1 MARST
6 AEGACALRAA
16 GTTLRDPEIR
26 NPDYMAKDF
35 IAPGLKLTALAKV
48 PLLRRLSPRILESI
62 LPGALWFELARTR
75 HMDDVLLREV
85 ADGATRSC
93 FLGAGLDSRCY
104 RLRDELARRALFEV
118 DHPVTAA
125 VKAERLNAIFGEMP
139 DHVNYVHVDFNTQ
152 SVGERLAAHGF
163 DPAARSI
170 VLWSGVAPYL
180 EPEGVAQTL
189 RWFASGTSPGSAMCF
204 DYLWQEM
211 LDGDDSF
218 HGAPEAAKAGRG
230 GRRAVQVRDPARRHA
245 GVRRR
250 LRPHL
255 GRGPGPRGRARADPP
270 PRRRALRLRRHGAR
284 QEPTA
289 ADRGGRSSIPRA
301 PSRRQRRRQE
311 PREDERAPRR
321 ARGDGPRRRR
331 DLHQQRQLPLP
342 GAAAAARGAGEAARG
357 AAQQERSAWS

>member
-1 MARST
+1 MALGEAEKSRMARST
-6 AEGACALRAA
+6 AEGACALRARRDDA
-16 GTTLRDPEIR
+16 SRSRDPE
-26 NPDYMAKDF
+26 
-35 IAPGLKLTALAKV
+35 PGLHGEGLHRARPEADRARQGATAA
-48 PLLRRLSPRILESI
+48 PPQPAHPRVASCPARSGSSWRGRGTWTTCCSARSRTAPARSCSWARGST
-62 LPGALWFELARTR
+62 PGATGCATSC
-75 HMDDVLLREV
+75 
-85 ADGATRSC
+85 AGA
-93 FLGAGLDSRCY
+93 
-104 RLRDELARRALFEV
+104 ALFEV

-139 DHVNYVHVDFNTQ
+139 GHVNYVHVDFNTQ

-218 HGAPEAAKAGRG
+218 LWSARTAKAGRG

-250 LRPHL
+250 LRPHP
-255 GRGPGPRGRARADPP
+255 GRGPGPGGRARTASSTTP
-270 PRRRALRLRRHGAR
+270 AS
-284 QEPTA
+284 PTA
-289 ADRGGRSSIPRA
+289 SAAWRSSGTH
-301 PSRRQRRRQE
+301 RR
-311 PREDERAPRR
+311 
-321 ARGDGPRRRR
+321 
-331 DLHQQRQLPLP
+331 
-342 GAAAAARGAGEAARG
+342 
-357 AAQQERSAWS
+357 